1 MVPPAA
7 ALLLLLS
14 WGVQTSGGPG
24 AARPPRRSGAS
35 QHPVLSP
42 RGAAETHAS
51 LQLFR
56 HGDAEGGGGGAR
68 LRAHEAPPAACAD
81 VDCGA
86 SPKPGNGT
94 RECRGIECRLPAR
107 MRAQHRGRACAG
119 EECVAEAELRVASSP
134 RPPAHLADRAAQF
147 LGDFPDLEY
156 PPPELGAAPLG
167 VQLTCDIKPGENE
180 VPSEDALILHL
191 QLAKGQET
199 LVEALRAQQVV
210 LRDLQQ
216 KLAEQQGALLSQQSA
231 ILEQQR
237 GMYEQMDAV
246 QAQCGLLSDAF
257 KQASFRDLQGEL
269 QSYFQSHLAGQQN
282 QARGHPQRPD
292 TSDRAGAAPE
302 ATDAI
307 GEAHFP
313 QPLLGCA
320 APCGQEEYCNA
331 ARAPPRCDRCSA
343 CPPGFFLISQ
353 CSATAD
359 RMCQDRDECLELPR
373 ICGERVKCLNTPGGF
388 RCLGVSER
396 EAPTGF
402 CGRDYFYNRELQE
415 CQACSDCDGEPVSAP
430 CTPTGD
436 AVCAAPSET
445 RLSRAW
451 AAHVAVP
458 PARTSGAHIFPG
470 LQMDIRGAG
479 PRDLLSIEAGRLAF
493 RQHGLVWLDQN
504 FAVRHSCRN
513 FLQVGLRLDGSQ
525 EDEGRDLSG
534 VRIEQPDGKFFQ
546 GASVS
551 ACVEVEPDQA
561 VALVLRSPNQH
572 CNQSTDLQVH
582 DVAAPSF
589 SLLWLSHDT
598 GAVAMTAQMT
608 LLTHYQTSYRPT
620 FRTTAVSDP
629 YMVALT
635 HDNRGVRFT
644 ESGVVRFVLQ
654 QALFAMGHACVR
666 EGFSLSA
673 YAAHNGTGR
682 EVAQAFKAGVHYR
695 DTSITLS
702 GTAGVSGGDAL
713 SFEITSPAQCNV
725 RYFGDST
732 GISTLSLIWIPAAL
746 SSSLTA
752 TVSRTGLPFGAV
764 RNKPLL
770 FQQAGP
776 DAPQVHLAR
785 PGESNGQKNFVF
797 REKGTTNV
805 ALNLKLIHSCSV
817 LKLTLQRVGGQG
829 QHAGPLAQ
837 QVSGSMPEGGLWA
850 SIGLRASFEV
860 QNGTTVFVT
869 LDCLRGRVNQ
879 ITQEGG
885 TNISI
890 LWVAA

>member
-1 MVPPAA
+1 M
-7 ALLLLLS
+7 
-14 WGVQTSGGPG
+14 WT
-24 AARPPRRSGAS
+24 AAR
-35 QHPVLSP
+35 L
-42 RGAAETHAS
+42 
-51 LQLFR
+51 
-56 HGDAEGGGGGAR
+56 
-68 LRAHEAPPAACAD
+68 
-81 VDCGA
+81 
-86 SPKPGNGT
+86 PKPGNGT

-107 MRAQHRGRACAG
+107 MRAKHRGRACAG

-231 ILEQQR
+231 ILEQHR

-269 QSYFQSHLAGQQN
+269 QSYFQSHLAGLQN

-313 QPLLGCA
+313 QPLLGLRRPLWPGGVLQRGEGA
-320 APCGQEEYCNA
+320 AAVRQVHRVSAGLLPDLTVLRHGRQDVPGQGRVS
-331 ARAPPRCDRCSA
+331 RAPEDLRRA
-343 CPPGFFLISQ
+343 
-353 CSATAD
+353 
-359 RMCQDRDECLELPR
+359 
-373 ICGERVKCLNTPGGF
+373 GEMPQHSGYVRHIPARLGEGGRKFAAIFGGF

-451 AAHVAVP
+451 ATHVAVP

-470 LQMDIRGAG
+470 LQMDIQGAG
-479 PRDLLSIEAGRLAF
+479 PRDLLSVEAGRLAF

-572 CNQSTDLQVH
+572 CNQSTDLQVP

-608 LLTHYQTSYRPT
+608 LLTALPDQLPPDVPHHRRVGPVHGRAHPRQPRRALHRERRGPVRAPT
-620 FRTTAVSDP
+620 
-629 YMVALT
+629 
-635 HDNRGVRFT
+635 
-644 ESGVVRFVLQ
+644 
-654 QALFAMGHACVR
+654 
-666 EGFSLSA
+666 
-673 YAAHNGTGR
+673 
-682 EVAQAFKAGVHYR
+682 
-695 DTSITLS
+695 
-702 GTAGVSGGDAL
+702 
-713 SFEITSPAQCNV
+713 
-725 RYFGDST
+725 
-732 GISTLSLIWIPAAL
+732 
-746 SSSLTA
+746 
-752 TVSRTGLPFGAV
+752 GAV
-764 RNKPLL
+764 RHGPRLRARGLLPQRLRRPQRYRPGGGPGLQGGRPLQGHVHHPL
-770 FQQAGP
+770 RNRRRVGRGRAQLRNHVAGP
-776 DAPQVHLAR
+776 VQR
-785 PGESNGQKNFVF
+785 PVLRGQH
-797 REKGTTNV
+797 RHQHAEPDLDPRG
-805 ALNLKLIHSCSV
+805 SV
-817 LKLTLQRVGGQG
+817 LLPDRYRVQD
-829 QHAGPLAQ
+829 
-837 QVSGSMPEGGLWA
+837 
-850 SIGLRASFEV
+850 
-860 QNGTTVFVT
+860 
-869 LDCLRGRVNQ
+869 LDCRSERSGINRCCSSRRARTPRRSTWPGPGSQTARRILYSGKRGQR
-879 ITQEGG
+879 T
-885 TNISI
+885 
-890 LWVAA
+890 WP